1 MTPYDL
7 IVMYREKLG
16 LPSDYAAAKRL
27 GMTKAA
33 ISIIKSRGT
42 GFNNET
48 AWKIAEA
55 LEMDPAEVIAIAE
68 MARAECSDDPAR
80 VSMWKQRFQAVSRSA
95 VSIFFGGAALA
106 TAIETAQHC
115 ILCSIGFQGRN
126 ESPMLTS

>member
-16 LPSDYAAAKRL
+16 LPSDYAAAKKL

-33 ISIIKSRGT
+33 ISVIKSKGT

-68 MARAECSDDPAR
+68 MARAENSHDSDR
-80 VSMWKQRFQAVSRSA
+80 VAMWKKRFNAVSHSA
-95 VSIFFGGAALA
+95 ASLFFGSALLGGAVEAVR
-106 TAIETAQHC
+106 HC
-115 ILCSIGFQGRN
+115 ILC
-126 ESPMLTS
+126 